1 VKQLDESLYIGPG
14 IWVQDLARLRR
25 AGITAI
31 LSLQQPGSDILPAA
45 QQAIREACLAA
56 PEVAYRNVA
65 IRDYDPQD
73 LIDKLPAALDAL
85 REFATDGHR
94 TYVHCCE
101 GVNRAP
107 SVALGFLV
115 LVAEHSVAEGLSR
128 LRAAHPDARP
138 YAEFVA
144 WLRERCPNG
153 EGPRA

>member
-1 VKQLDESLYIGPG
+1 VKRVADSLYVGPG

-45 QQAIREACLAA
+45 QQAIREACQAP

-65 IRDYDPQD
+65 IRDYDPRD

-85 REFATDGHR
+85 CGLAADGHR

-115 LVAEHSVAEGLSR
+115 LVSAHSVSQGLSR
-128 LRAAHPDARP
+128 LHAAHPDARP
-138 YAEFVA
+138 YPEFVA
-144 WLRERCPNG
+144 WLRERSPDG
-153 EGPRA
+153 EEPRA